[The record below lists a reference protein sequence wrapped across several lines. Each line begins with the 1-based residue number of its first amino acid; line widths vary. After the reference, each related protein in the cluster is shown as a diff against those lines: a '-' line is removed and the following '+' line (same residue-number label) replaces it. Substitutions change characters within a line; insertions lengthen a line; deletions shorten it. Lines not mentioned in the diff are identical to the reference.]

1 MKSYVIKG
9 NNSGSISYFKVHSTL
24 RGHEL
29 ITPNDLVKT
38 SSKDKALTFKEY
50 EEALYFMDMLNKN
63 TDWAQEILSIEES
76 D

>member
-1 MKSYVIKG
+1 MKSYVIKA
-9 NNSGSISYFKVHSTL
+9 NNSGSISYFKVHSML
-24 RGHEL
+24 RGYEL

-38 SSKDKALTFKEY
+38 SCKDKALTFKEY

>member
-1 MKSYVIKG
+1 MYIIKA
-9 NNSGSISYFKVHSTL
+9 NNSGSISYFKVHSML
-24 RGHEL
+24 SGHEL

-63 TDWAQEILSIEES
+63 KDWAQEILSIEEVK
-76 D
+76 

>member
-1 MKSYVIKG
+1 MYIIKT
-9 NNSGSISYFKVHSTL
+9 NNSGTIGYFKVHSML
-24 RGHEL
+24 DLKKG
-29 ITPNDLVKT
+29 ISPNDLVKT

>member
-1 MKSYVIKG
+1 MKSYVIKA
-9 NNSGSISYFKVHSTL
+9 NNSGSISYFKVHSML

-38 SSKDKALTFKEY
+38 NSKDKALTFKGY
-50 EEALYFMDMLNKN
+50 EEAVYFMDMLNRNKE
-63 TDWAQEILSIEES
+63 WSQEILSIEES

>member
-1 MKSYVIKG
+1 MYIIKA
-9 NNSGSISYFKVHSTL
+9 NNSGSISYFKVHSML
-24 RGHEL
+24 SGHEL

-63 TDWAQEILSIEES
+63 KDWAQEILSIEEIK
-76 D
+76 

>member
-9 NNSGSISYFKVHSTL
+9 NNSGSISYFKVHSML
-24 RGHEL
+24 RGHKL

-63 TDWAQEILSIEES
+63 TDWAQEILSIEEAN
-76 D
+76 

>member
-1 MKSYVIKG
+1 MKSYVIKA
-9 NNSGSISYFKVHSTL
+9 NNSGSISYFKVHSML

-50 EEALYFMDMLNKN
+50 EEALYFMDMLNRNKE
-63 TDWAQEILSIEES
+63 WSQEILSIEEAN
-76 D
+76 

>member
-1 MKSYVIKG
+1 MKSYVIKA
-9 NNSGSISYFKVHSTL
+9 NNSGSINYFKVHSML
-24 RGHEL
+24 SGHNL

-63 TDWAQEILSIEES
+63 KDWAQEILSIEEVK
-76 D
+76 